1 MAAGAD
7 REGKEKSE
15 GQQESEPVSSA
26 TAAKAGAV
34 STTGEASAEP
44 VWPPREAA
52 PRDVVSPE
60 QEKGPDA
67 SGAQN
72 VLSSAAAPGSATT
85 TPVMLPP
92 SEADAQVGA
101 ALPGQEMAFSD
112 STLHWLQ
119 DGETGR
125 TTRPTSPT
133 GSLASYDPR
142 APVAGRRRAYLVVG
156 GAATLALLIAGTLF
170 LQARGRPAPP
180 APTSSEPARDFTA
193 RAEAALA
200 ANRVSEAL
208 DLAHLALTADPRH
221 ADAQFVLA
229 SCERARN
236 QPQAARNA
244 YRKYLE
250 LAPLGPHAAEARQA
264 LDSLQQ

>member
-7 REGKEKSE
+7 REGKEKVE
-15 GQQESEPVSSA
+15 GQQGSAPVASA
-26 TAAKAGAV
+26 TAG
-34 STTGEASAEP
+34 GPEP
-44 VWPPREAA
+44 EPAWPPREAA
-52 PRDVVSPE
+52 PRDVVGEDKVSKDLP
-60 QEKGPDA
+60 
-67 SGAQN
+67 N
-72 VLSSAAAPGSATT
+72 VLSSADAPGASTGKGAVTGSATT
-85 TPVMLPP
+85 SPVMLPP

-101 ALPGQEMAFSD
+101 ALPGHEMAFSD

-133 GSLASYDPR
+133 GSLPSYDPR
-142 APVAGRRRAYLVVG
+142 APIAGRRRAYLVVG
-156 GAATLALLIAGTLF
+156 GAAALALIVAGTLF
-170 LQARGRPAPP
+170 LQARGRPAPRP
-180 APTSSEPARDFTA
+180 KATVSEPARDLTA

-200 ANRVSEAL
+200 ANRVNEAL

-229 SCERARN
+229 SCQRARN
-236 QPQAARNA
+236 QPEAARNA

-250 LAPLGPHAAEARQA
+250 LAPLGLHAAEARQA
-264 LDSLQQ
+264 LDSLQK